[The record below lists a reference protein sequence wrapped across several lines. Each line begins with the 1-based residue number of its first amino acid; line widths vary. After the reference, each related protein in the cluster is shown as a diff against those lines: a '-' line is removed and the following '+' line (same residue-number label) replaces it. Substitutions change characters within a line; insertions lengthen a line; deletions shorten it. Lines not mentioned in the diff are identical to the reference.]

1 MKHIW
6 NAIKSIFVNDA
17 HNIISERGKEILA
30 EQQNQREMKKEL
42 LRQTGRTTRIVQHVV
57 EQLYGV
63 GTCIATDHIVY
74 EFTPEIK
81 MLKHFKEMVERE
93 VQFRSYGSKT
103 VKTSHMNIEGIPYV
117 KFELITNEK

>member
-1 MKHIW
+1 
-6 NAIKSIFVNDA
+6 
-17 HNIISERGKEILA
+17 
-30 EQQNQREMKKEL
+30 MKKEL

-57 EQLYGV
+57 EQLYSV
-63 GTCIATDHIVY
+63 GTCVATDHIVY
-74 EFTPEIK
+74 EFAPKIK

-117 KFELITNEK
+117 KFELVNKENNL

>member
-1 MKHIW
+1 MKT
-6 NAIKSIFVNDA
+6 
-17 HNIISERGKEILA
+17 
-30 EQQNQREMKKEL
+30 EL

-57 EQLYGV
+57 EQLYSV
-63 GTCIATDHIVY
+63 GTCVATDHIVY
-74 EFTPEIK
+74 EFAPKIK

-117 KFELITNEK
+117 KFELVNKKNNL

>member
-1 MKHIW
+1 MKT
-6 NAIKSIFVNDA
+6 
-17 HNIISERGKEILA
+17 
-30 EQQNQREMKKEL
+30 EL
-42 LRQTGRTTRIVQHVV
+42 IRQTGRTTRIVQHVV

-74 EFTPEIK
+74 EFTTEIK

-93 VQFRSYGSKT
+93 VQFRSYGSQT

-117 KFELITNEK
+117 KFELVNKER